1 MSKCPNVSGGVQMS
15 MELIGISNIFQN
27 DKLVVFSGI
36 HVKCAKVPIPA
47 DQVCNTLLVPPAE
60 KSVPPCGFV
69 QYPSNQY
76 FRHTEAQTHACTS
89 LTKAISIKC

>member
-47 DQVCNTLLVPPAE
+47 DQVL
-60 KSVPPCGFV
+60 
-69 QYPSNQY
+69 
-76 FRHTEAQTHACTS
+76 
-89 LTKAISIKC
+89 